1 VAGQTRLAIEDEK
14 FLLNGVP
21 TYPGRTYRDWPIEGL
36 LLNARAVNAI
46 FDDLN
51 PETRGRWSY
60 PDTGRWE
67 PERNLREF
75 CEQLPV
81 WREHGLLA
89 VTVNLQGGSPEGYSQ
104 RQPWQ
109 NSGFTPDGAPRHD
122 YLLRLERVLDSADRS
137 GMVVIL
143 GLFYFGQ
150 DERLSDER
158 AVTRAVDSTVEWLL
172 DNDRANVI
180 IEIAN
185 ECDVPRYEHEILQ
198 PHRVHELIERV
209 RSISDTG
216 GRRLLVSTSYRGGSI
231 PSERVLAVADL
242 ALVHGNGVTDP
253 AVMAWL
259 IERTRHRLG
268 TRRIPIVVN
277 EDDHFDFD
285 RPWNNMLAAISRY
298 ASWGFFD
305 AGPGSGGAGARGN
318 YVDGYQN
325 VPINWGINTPTKRA
339 FFALLREI
347 TGGR

>member
-1 VAGQTRLAIEDEK
+1 MAGQTRLAIEGER
-14 FLLNGVP
+14 FLLNDAP

-36 LLNARAVNAI
+36 LLNVRAVNAI
-46 FDDLN
+46 FDALN
-51 PETRGRWSY
+51 PETRDRWSY

-67 PERNLREF
+67 PERNVREL

-89 VTVNLQGGSPEGYSQ
+89 VTVNLQGGSPEGYSK

-109 NSGFTPDGAPRHD
+109 NSGFTPVGTLRHD
-122 YLLRLERVLDSADRS
+122 YLVRLERVLDTADRL

-172 DNDRANVI
+172 DQDCANVI
-180 IEIAN
+180 IEIDN

-209 RSISDTG
+209 RGISGAG

-242 ALVHGNGVTDP
+242 ALVHANGVTDP

-259 IERTRHRLG
+259 IEQTRRRLG

-305 AGPGSGGAGARGN
+305 AGPGSGGAGARGD
-318 YVDGYQN
+318 YVEGYQN
-325 VPINWGINTPTKRA
+325 VPVNWGINTPTKRA

-347 TGGR
+347 TGCR